1 MQEKVNKW
9 CGWVRWELSPTP
21 SRIRPLL
28 QTRLCLQE
36 GLALPGRNVSLV
48 ASGLGSL
55 PYPGS
60 LANYLIP
67 VPHLGT
73 KRNHHPVTPKALDAK
88 LCGVQLA
95 LRHDAR
101 GANGAVGIAVQ
112 LLMRAGG

>member
-9 CGWVRWELSPTP
+9 CGWVRWELSHTL

-36 GLALPGRNVSLV
+36 GLAFPGRNVSLV

-55 PYPGS
+55 PYPDS

-67 VPHLGT
+67 VSHLGT

-95 LRHDAR
+95 LRHDACR
-101 GANGAVGIAVQ
+101 ANGAVGITVE
-112 LLMRAGG
+112 LLLRAGG